1 MCAYASLFFRAL
13 CSATWKLSRDPETT
27 SRTSV
32 RQWGIANSMERHFPI
47 NKLSTLITPVIVRE
61 LRHSDYLG
69 PSHLWNLGSPYLR
82 KYHQRTGCQ
91 SAAQKMMQ
99 LHKRTYIPFVLYMVR
114 RVVIPEGIL
123 PRVLG
128 IGDNKPHS
136 VSQSLEVLV
145 APATVDRRA

>member
-1 MCAYASLFFRAL
+1 
-13 CSATWKLSRDPETT
+13 
-27 SRTSV
+27 
-32 RQWGIANSMERHFPI
+32 
-47 NKLSTLITPVIVRE
+47 
-61 LRHSDYLG
+61 
-69 PSHLWNLGSPYLR
+69 
-82 KYHQRTGCQ
+82 
-91 SAAQKMMQ
+91 MQ
-99 LHKRTYIPFVLYMVR
+99 LHKRTYIPFVLYMLR